1 MKISSAGPVKQNMRT
16 GTKIQK
22 RPRGRPRAFDP
33 DQVLD
38 RVRAVFIEKG
48 FAAASLDDLAAA
60 AGLNRPSLYAA
71 FGDKEQ
77 LYIHALKRYGMQ
89 MYQGL
94 RHILAGK
101 GRLEKRLATAYIIAI
116 KLYTVPPLAPGCMI
130 VGTATTEAP
139 SHPKIATAAQG
150 LLNKIED
157 LLAEAFAAAIGAG
170 EMKSDPDPLTR
181 ARLAGALFDTLAVRA
196 RLRHP
201 PKELEA
207 LAMSM
212 LRAICR

>member
-1 MKISSAGPVKQNMRT
+1 MSTRNMRNS
-16 GTKIQK
+16 TKIEK

-38 RVRAVFIEKG
+38 RVRIVFIEKG

-77 LYIHALKRYGMQ
+77 LYIHALRRYGMQ
-89 MYQGL
+89 IHAGL
-94 RHILAGK
+94 KVILGGK
-101 GRLEKRLATAYIIAI
+101 GRLEKRLATAYAAAI
-116 KLYTVPPLAPGCMI
+116 KLYTAPPLAPGCMI
-130 VGTATTEAP
+130 IGTATTEAP
-139 SHPKIATAAQG
+139 SHPKIAAAAQDLLDEIEKLLIEAFTAA
-150 LLNKIED
+150 I
-157 LLAEAFAAAIGAG
+157 AAG
-170 EMKSDPDPLTR
+170 EMKSDPDPVTR

-201 PKELEA
+201 PKKLESI
-207 LAMSM
+207 AMSM
-212 LRAICR
+212 LPAICR